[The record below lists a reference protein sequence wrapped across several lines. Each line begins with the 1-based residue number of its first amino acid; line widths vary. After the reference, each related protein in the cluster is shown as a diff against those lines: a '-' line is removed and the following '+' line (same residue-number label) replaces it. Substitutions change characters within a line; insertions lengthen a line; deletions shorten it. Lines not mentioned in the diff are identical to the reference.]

1 MLVRDGAAVYPIRAT
16 SNPEAILATGTS
28 RTLSPVVIGIA
39 SGIAAAFC
47 WALAFTVAKHGIAN
61 GMLPADL
68 ALHRFVW
75 TGALM
80 LPFLARQGLSDLG
93 GVGWG
98 RGFVLMLCGGPLQAF
113 LAYYGFTIV
122 PLGHGTVIQPA
133 FAVVMGALLSAWILR
148 EHLSVTRVAG
158 MAIILAGLSLFGAE
172 ALATMGVHGAGGDL
186 LFVGAGTL
194 WALFSVALRRWSVSG
209 VYAMAVVSV
218 LALLIV
224 APLHGLV
231 FGYQSMIAA
240 GLKENLLQAFVQGF
254 LGGAV
259 PIYLFARSV
268 SLLGSSRASMF
279 PALVPV
285 FAVGLGIVVIGEI
298 PTAMRLIGL
307 AIVVI
312 GFRFAVKS

>member
-1 MLVRDGAAVYPIRAT
+1 MTARPSIRSARSRNLET
-16 SNPEAILATGTS
+16 ILAASAS

-47 WALAFTVAKHGIAN
+47 WALAFAVAKHGIMV
-61 GMLPADL
+61 GMAPADL

-98 RGFVLMLCGGPLQAF
+98 RGLVLMLFAGPLQAF

-133 FAVVMGALLSAWILR
+133 TAVAMGALLSAWILR
-148 EHLSVTRVAG
+148 EYLSVSRIAG
-158 MAIILAGLSLFGAE
+158 IVIILSGLSLFGAE
-172 ALATMGVHGAGGDL
+172 ALTTIGAHGAGGDL

-194 WALFSVALRRWSVSG
+194 WACFSVALRRWSVSG
-209 VYAMAVVSV
+209 VHAMAVVSV

-240 GLKENLLQAFVQGF
+240 GLTENLLQAFVQGF

-259 PIYLFARSV
+259 PIYLYAHSV

-285 FAVGLGIVVIGEI
+285 FAVALGIIVIGEI
-298 PTAMRLIGL
+298 PTAMRLAGL

-312 GFRFAVKS
+312 GFRFAVKP

>member
-1 MLVRDGAAVYPIRAT
+1 
-16 SNPEAILATGTS
+16 
-28 RTLSPVVIGIA
+28 
-39 SGIAAAFC
+39 
-47 WALAFTVAKHGIAN
+47 
-61 GMLPADL
+61 
-68 ALHRFVW
+68 
-75 TGALM
+75 
-80 LPFLARQGLSDLG
+80 LSDLG

-172 ALATMGVHGAGGDL
+172 ALAIMGVHGAGGDL